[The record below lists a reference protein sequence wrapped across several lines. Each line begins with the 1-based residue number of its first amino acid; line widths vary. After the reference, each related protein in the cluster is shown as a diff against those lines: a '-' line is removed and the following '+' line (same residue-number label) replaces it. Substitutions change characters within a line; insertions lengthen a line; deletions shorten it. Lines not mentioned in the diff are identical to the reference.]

1 MNNQNVS
8 LTNTLEMKN
17 NEKIYLELSKQF
29 TDQEIVEGYVFPA
42 DLDELEKETIE
53 AEFRA

>member
-1 MNNQNVS
+1 MNIQNES

-29 TDQEIVEGYVFPA
+29 TDQELVEGYVFPA
-42 DLDELEKETIE
+42 DLDEQEKEAIE